1 MTTHTEPIRHGYTV
15 IDIDQLARLGIS
27 MRSAYR
33 GLDDDERYAAAWHA
47 IVEHIYTVD
56 TWPSGR
62 ELITVAA
69 SAADAISGRSLEQQG
84 VPRRRGEN
92 YAGRTDMPKFHAYWE
107 TISRHTASPELHV
120 VERTALVQIWPRLND
135 WQQAALHALA
145 LYDDY
150 QAAADALGLRLS
162 TFYRQ
167 VRLAR
172 AAVLA
177 LWWEGETPRRGW
189 RDRRAKT
196 PPTQLKS
203 VSSRIRRRRRAG
215 VA

>member
-1 MTTHTEPIRHGYTV
+1 MTTHTEPIRHGYTT
-15 IDIDQLARLGIS
+15 IDIDRLARLGIS

-47 IVEHIYTVD
+47 IVEHIYTASE
-56 TWPSGR
+56 WPSGT

-69 SAADAISGRSLEQQG
+69 GAADYASRRSLEHQG
-84 VPRRRGEN
+84 VPRM
-92 YAGRTDMPKFHAYWE
+92 YTGRTDMPKFHAYWE
-107 TISRHTASPELHV
+107 TVARHTSSPELRI
-120 VERTALVQIWPRLND
+120 VERTALGQIWPRLTD
-135 WQQAALHALA
+135 WQQTALHALA
-145 LYDDY
+145 LHDDY
-150 QAAADALGLRLS
+150 QAAADSLGLRLN

-189 RDRRAKT
+189 RDRRAT
-196 PPTQLKS
+196 TESTQLHS
-203 VSSRIRRRRRAG
+203 ISARIRKRRRAG
-215 VA
+215 VAA

>member
-1 MTTHTEPIRHGYTV
+1 MDHEPIRHGYTA

-27 MRSAYR
+27 MRPYYR

-47 IVEHIYTVD
+47 IVEHIYSAD
-56 TWPSGR
+56 EWPSGT

-69 SAADAISGRSLEQQG
+69 GAADAVSRRSLEHQG
-84 VPRRRGEN
+84 VPRGRGEH
-92 YAGRTDMPKFHAYWE
+92 YQGRADTSRFHAYWE
-107 TISRHTASPELHV
+107 SVARPTASPETPI
-120 VERTALVQIWPRLND
+120 VERTALIQIWPQLTT
-135 WQQAALHALA
+135 QHQTALHALA
-145 LYDDY
+145 LHEDY
-150 QAAADALGLRLS
+150 QAAADALGLRLN
-162 TFYRQ
+162 TFYRH

-172 AAVLA
+172 LAVLT

-196 PPTQLKS
+196 EPTQLKS
-203 VSSRIRRRRRAG
+203 VSAHIRKRHRAG

>member
-1 MTTHTEPIRHGYTV
+1 MTAYTEPIRHGYTT
-15 IDIDQLARLGIS
+15 IDIDRLARLGIS

-56 TWPSGR
+56 TWPTGR

-69 SAADAISGRSLEQQG
+69 TAADEVSHRCLEQQG
-84 VPRRRGEN
+84 VPRARGDQ
-92 YAGRTDMPKFHAYWE
+92 YTGRTDMPKFHAYWE
-107 TISRHTASPELHV
+107 TISRHTGSPELRV
-120 VERTALVQIWPRLND
+120 VERTALVQIWPQLMD
-135 WQQAALHALA
+135 WQQTALHALA
-145 LYDDY
+145 LHDDY
-150 QAAADALGLRLS
+150 QAAADALGLRLN

-196 PPTQLKS
+196 PPSQLVS
-203 VSSRIRRRRRAG
+203 VSSRIKRRRRAE